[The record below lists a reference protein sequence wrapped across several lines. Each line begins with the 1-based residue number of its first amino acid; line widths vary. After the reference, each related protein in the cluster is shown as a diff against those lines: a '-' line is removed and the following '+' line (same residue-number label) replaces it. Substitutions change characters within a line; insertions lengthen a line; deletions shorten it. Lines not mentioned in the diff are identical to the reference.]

1 MAKAGR
7 GTNPTTGNSRLSRT
21 SRLDRD
27 GVDPVFQDMLLTES
41 MSISSTEE
49 EKRPLKKRRVGSK
62 ANQPQKTEEPVTQQ
76 KHSSPS
82 FSKTDEDD
90 FARPTSATEVTEGQR
105 QIILNHSDTS
115 DDSDIE
121 WEDVEQQTSRPS
133 IENKTII
140 HNNDTNS
147 GADISVVINKKQ
159 HGREQM
165 SKQRRKLRTLL
176 EKNRRIETHK
186 VHVLCLLAHAH
197 LINSW
202 CNDRLTQVLS

>member
-7 GTNPTTGNSRLSRT
+7 GAKSRAGNSRLSRT

-41 MSISSTEE
+41 VSISNAEE
-49 EKRPLKKRRVGSK
+49 EKRPLKRRRVGGR
-62 ANQPQKTEEPVTQQ
+62 ADQPHETEEPITQQ
-76 KHSSPS
+76 KHTSPS
-82 FSKTDEDD
+82 LSKTDEDD
-90 FARPTSATEVTEGQR
+90 VTEVAEGPR

-140 HNNDTNS
+140 HNNDTNA
-147 GADISVVINKKQ
+147 GADISVVINEKQ
-159 HGREQM
+159 HANEQM
-165 SKQRRKLRTLL
+165 SKQRRKIRTLL
-176 EKNRRIETHK
+176 EKSRRIETHK

-197 LINSW
+197 LVNSW
-202 CNDRLTQVLS
+202 CNDRLVQVLS